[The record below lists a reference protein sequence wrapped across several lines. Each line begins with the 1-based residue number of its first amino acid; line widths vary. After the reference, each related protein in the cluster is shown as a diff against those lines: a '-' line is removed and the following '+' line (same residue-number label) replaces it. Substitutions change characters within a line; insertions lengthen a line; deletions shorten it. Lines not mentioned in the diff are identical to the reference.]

1 MPPVYRRRV
10 ATGKNVLAV
19 ACAIALLLAGM
30 GSIVVAQAAWA
41 ESPPTDYP
49 PIGLPYAQG
58 TKAVLLAGPHQNNVH
73 GCDSSAPCNALDFGP
88 IAPATNFHV
97 TAAGPGV
104 VQGGLGRCTP
114 GLVFIRMT
122 TGGSFNGWWTGYYH
136 LTNIQVTAGH
146 TVAAGTWIGDLAQTE
161 GAGLPCGGS
170 WDSAHVHF
178 FAKYASPACDR
189 SCIGDA
195 FIQTAYDVDLGGVVL
210 GGWRIASTSITACMK
225 YLATSERKCPPSG
238 QVTNYAGTPLPNHGL
253 SVFNG
258 GSTRGLSSCV
268 ATGAGFTNCFPT
280 GWAVASG
287 NPAAAVLPSGAALA
301 FFNGGS
307 PRGLSACL
315 GTSGGFSDCFLTG
328 WKVAGSPAAAALPSG
343 EALAF
348 FNGGSTRGLSS
359 CVATSGFSNCF
370 STGWAVAS
378 GNPAAAALPA
388 GTRWRSSTEV
398 RPAGCPPAARTEVAS
413 STATRRGGRWPL
425 GARRRR
431 RFRMVTRWRSSTA
444 ARRRGLSSCVAT
456 SGGVSNCFSTGW
468 KVTGTPSASV
478 LPDGNALVFFN
489 GGSTRGLSACLGTS
503 AGFSNCFSTGW
514 KVTGTPSASVLPD
527 GNALAFFNGGS
538 TRGLSTCGANAGGIF
553 NCFDTGW
560 DVASGSPSSLV
571 LADASALAFFNGGS
585 PRGLSAC
592 GATAAGSSTA
602 HRRGGAWTREARW
615 RSESPRQLGEPL
627 SVQKGTCPP
636 AAAREVD
643 YAHSLAM
650 FSV

>member
-1 MPPVYRRRV
+1 VGRARVGGGVNLVPSVHRRRV
-10 ATGKNVLAV
+10 TTGKNVMAV
-19 ACAIALLLAGM
+19 ACAITLLLAGM
-30 GSIVVAQAAWA
+30 GSVVVAQAALA

-146 TVAAGTWIGDLAQTE
+146 AVSAGTWIGDLAQTE
-161 GAGLPCGGS
+161 DAGLPCNGS
-170 WDSAHVHF
+170 WDSPHVHF
-178 FAKYASPACDR
+178 FAKYAPPTCNR

-210 GGWRIASTSITACMK
+210 GGWQIASTSITACMK

-348 FNGGSTRGLSS
+348 FNGGSTRGLST

-378 GNPAAAALPA
+378 GSPAAAALPGGYALAFFNGGSTRGLSACGANGGGFFNCYPTGWPVASGNPAAAALPDGHA
-388 GTRWRSSTEV
+388 LAFFNG
-398 RPAGCPPAARTEVAS
+398 G
-413 STATRRGGRWPL
+413 AT
-425 GARRRR
+425 
-431 RFRMVTRWRSSTA
+431 
-444 ARRRGLSSCVAT
+444 RGLSSCVAT
-456 SGGVSNCFSTGW
+456 SAGVSNCFSTGW

-478 LPDGNALVFFN
+478 LPDGNAMAFFN
-489 GGSTRGLSACLGTS
+489 GGSARGLSACLGTS

-527 GNALAFFNGGS
+527 GNAMAFFNGGS
-538 TRGLSTCGANAGGIF
+538 TRGLSACGANAGGIF

-560 DVASGSPSSLV
+560 GVASGSPASLV

-585 PRGLSAC
+585 TRGLSAC
-592 GATAAGSSTA
+592 GATAGGFFNCSST
-602 HRRGGAWTREARW
+602 GWSVDSG
-615 RSESPRQLGEPL
+615 SPVAVGVP
-627 SVQKGTCPP
+627 
-636 AAAREVD
+636 
-643 YAHSLAM
+643 
-650 FSV
+650 